1 MAVNHCNDVGGRP
14 ARGPLLIHPA
24 QSNYENG
31 HSRSR
36 RLADQLHT
44 DGIGI
49 AEDALKAKGVRVRIT
64 VRPRERD
71 IEGMSL
77 DTLRPG
83 SVCDVSA
90 SIGSWLIVKGYAYP
104 EMRSEPEEDETPA
117 RPVKRDLSDR
127 RRK

>member
-1 MAVNHCNDVGGRP
+1 
-14 ARGPLLIHPA
+14 
-24 QSNYENG
+24 
-31 HSRSR
+31 
-36 RLADQLHT
+36 
-44 DGIGI
+44 
-49 AEDALKAKGVRVRIT
+49 
-64 VRPRERD
+64 
-71 IEGMSL
+71 MSL

-104 EMRSEPEEDETPA
+104 EMRSGAAEDEIPA

>member
-1 MAVNHCNDVGGRP
+1 
-14 ARGPLLIHPA
+14 
-24 QSNYENG
+24 
-31 HSRSR
+31 
-36 RLADQLHT
+36 
-44 DGIGI
+44 
-49 AEDALKAKGVRVRIT
+49 VRVRIT

-104 EMRSEPEEDETPA
+104 EMRRGPEEDERPT
-117 RPVKRDLSDR
+117 RPVKRNLTDR

>member
-1 MAVNHCNDVGGRP
+1 MH
-14 ARGPLLIHPA
+14 
-24 QSNYENG
+24 
-31 HSRSR
+31 
-36 RLADQLHT
+36 
-44 DGIGI
+44 GI
-49 AEDALKAKGVRVRIT
+49 AIARVLATKGRGVRVRIT

-83 SVCDVSA
+83 AVCDVSA

-104 EMRSEPEEDETPA
+104 EMRSGPEEDEIPA

>member
-1 MAVNHCNDVGGRP
+1 MH
-14 ARGPLLIHPA
+14 
-24 QSNYENG
+24 
-31 HSRSR
+31 
-36 RLADQLHT
+36 
-44 DGIGI
+44 GI
-49 AEDALKAKGVRVRIT
+49 AVARVLATKGRGVRVRIT

-90 SIGSWLIVKGYAYP
+90 SIGTWLIVKGYAYP
-104 EMRSEPEEDETPA
+104 EMRRGPEEDEFPA
-117 RPVKRDLSDR
+117 RPVKRNLSDR

>member
-1 MAVNHCNDVGGRP
+1 MH
-14 ARGPLLIHPA
+14 
-24 QSNYENG
+24 
-31 HSRSR
+31 
-36 RLADQLHT
+36 
-44 DGIGI
+44 GI
-49 AEDALKAKGVRVRIT
+49 AIARLLATKGRGVRVRIT

-83 SVCDVSA
+83 SVCNVSA

-104 EMRSEPEEDETPA
+104 EMRRAPEEDDFPA
-117 RPVKRDLSDR
+117 PPANRNRSDR